1 MLTYSPQ
8 DLTVFIIA
16 GLAILLA
23 YYLCV
28 IKNNFV
34 TMVGV
39 ITAAV
44 LSFFPIF
51 FANWSMHS
59 GYLSGYIKPAGFV
72 LFYPIFLYLFYTGQR
87 GKKRALVSMNRNIVS
102 VVQILAAALFV
113 VMLYVLIAIPFDL
126 YAFSS
131 EIRGFLTTGLWW
143 LCCTSILLNLLTGF
157 FADATLYVGMFM
169 SSFLIRR
176 YLLVGVPNS
185 IIIDIVSKI
194 LVPFYVGVILFLLF
208 KYVLG
213 LGKR

>member
-1 MLTYSPQ
+1 MITYSSQ
-8 DLTVFIIA
+8 DLALFIIA
-16 GLAILLA
+16 GLVALLI

-39 ITAAV
+39 VTATIF
-44 LSFFPIF
+44 SFFPIY

-72 LFYPIFLYLFYTGQR
+72 LIYPIFLYLFYIGQR
-87 GKKRALVSMNRNIVS
+87 GKKRTLISVNRSIVS
-102 VVQILAAALFV
+102 VMEILATALFV

-126 YAFSS
+126 YAFTS
-131 EIRGFLTTGLWW
+131 EIRGFLTTALWW
-143 LCCTSILLNLLTGF
+143 LCCTAILLNLITGV
-157 FADATLYVGMFM
+157 FAHATLFLGMFG
-169 SSFLIRR
+169 SSLLVRR

-185 IIIDIVSKI
+185 IILDIVAKI
-194 LVPFYVGVILFLLF
+194 LLPFYVGVVLFLLF
-208 KYVLG
+208 KYI